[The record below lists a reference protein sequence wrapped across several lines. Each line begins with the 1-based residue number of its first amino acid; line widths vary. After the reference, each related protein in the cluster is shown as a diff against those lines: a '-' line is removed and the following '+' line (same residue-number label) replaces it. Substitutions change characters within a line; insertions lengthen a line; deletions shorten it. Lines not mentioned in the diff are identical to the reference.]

1 MAGGATL
8 PRLLESSEL
17 EHLEIPFCFNWGE
30 EVAVASVAG
39 YAKLAFVV
47 FSWFSLLVLL
57 GLSPSFSSSTG
68 TGTIEDDD
76 LVDLGAVQMLLISY
90 IIGGS
95 SIRVL
100 SPHLPP
106 TNFRMMRSSSRR
118 RRRIRSASGGMR
130 SALKSSFSRGGYCR
144 WGIFSPCRSNGW
156 WLGLGVGC
164 ELSILM

>member
-17 EHLEIPFCFNWGE
+17 EHLEIPFCFNGGE

-57 GLSPSFSSSTG
+57 GSSPSFSYSTG

-76 LVDLGAVQMLLISY
+76 LVDLGAVQMLLVSY

-100 SPHLPP
+100 SPLLLLLLLLIIQKLVGGRWGERTLMLLPP
-106 TNFRMMRSSSRR
+106 MM
-118 RRRIRSASGGMR
+118 
-130 SALKSSFSRGGYCR
+130 
-144 WGIFSPCRSNGW
+144 
-156 WLGLGVGC
+156 
-164 ELSILM
+164 